1 MEAAAHAPV
10 LLAEALENLALRADG
25 TYLDCTFGR
34 GGHSREILR
43 RLGPRG
49 RLLAIDRDEEALAA
63 GAALQAEDARFTL
76 FHARFSTIDTLLAPE
91 QRDGG
96 LDGVLLDLGVSS
108 PQLDTP
114 TRGFSFQTDGPLD
127 MRMDTS
133 TGEPVSAWLARVDQ
147 VEIARCLFEFGEERH
162 SRRIARRICAVR
174 EQEPI
179 TTTGQLA
186 RLVAGAVP
194 RSGERIHPATRTFQ
208 ALRIQ
213 INDELGEIERGLPRL
228 KAALAPAGRLCAISF
243 HSLEDR
249 IVKRYFRDSA
259 RPPEHG
265 STEPRRYQ
273 LVTRKP
279 IYPTD
284 AECAV
289 NPRSRSAR
297 LRVLERVA

>member
-1 MEAAAHAPV
+1 M
-10 LLAEALENLALRADG
+10 LLAESLEHLALRADG

-34 GGHSREILR
+34 GGHAREILR
-43 RLGPRG
+43 RLGPNG
-49 RLLAIDRDEEALAA
+49 RLLAMDRDEEALAA
-63 GAALQAEDARFTL
+63 GADLRADPRFTL
-76 FHARFSTIDTLLAPE
+76 LHARFSTIDSLLAPAE
-91 QRDGG
+91 RGGG

-108 PQLDTP
+108 PQIDTP

-133 TGEPVSAWLARVDQ
+133 SGEPVSAWLARVDQ

-162 SRRIARRICAVR
+162 SRRIARRICAER
-174 EQEPI
+174 EREPI
-179 TTTGQLA
+179 TTTSQLA
-186 RLVAGAVP
+186 KLVIGAVP
-194 RSGERIHPATRTFQ
+194 RSGDRIHPATRTFQ

-213 INDELGEIERGLPRL
+213 INDELGELERGLPRL

-265 STEPRRYQ
+265 SSETRRYQ

-279 IYPTD
+279 VYPSD
-284 AECAV
+284 AESAG
-289 NPRSRSAR
+289 NPRARSAR